1 MKMSE
6 IKNRKVKLNNRHPLR
21 RSVLFM
27 PGDSL
32 RKISKAAHM
41 EVDCIVMDLEDGVA
55 LNRKAEARQVVSEA
69 LTTLDFGR
77 SERLVR
83 LNPPAVAEGRLF
95 TADFAETI
103 AARPDGYVIP
113 KVETAQEVQTVS
125 RQLAEAENT
134 HGWPLG
140 TIRLLAVVETA
151 KGIMNLGEIAQASQR
166 LQALMFGAEDLAGDI
181 GAIRSRANWEVFYA
195 RSAVV
200 TAAAA
205 YGLEAL
211 DMILTD
217 FNDVDRLEEEAT
229 FARQMGYRGKML
241 IHPGQVEVVN
251 RVFAPSAA
259 EIAHAR
265 RLVTAHTANQAAGA
279 GAFALDGKMV
289 DMPLVRAAEHILEK
303 ARLAGLLEDNL

>member
-1 MKMSE
+1 M
-6 IKNRKVKLNNRHPLR
+6 VTAPLLT
-21 RSVLFM
+21 V
-27 PGDSL
+27 
-32 RKISKAAHM
+32 
-41 EVDCIVMDLEDGVA
+41 GVA
-55 LNRKAEARQVVSEA
+55 VDLPNAQAKALNQQDNKPLEI
-69 LTTLDFGR
+69 TLDAKGSIFIG
-77 SERLVR
+77 
-83 LNPPAVAEGRLF
+83 
-95 TADFAETI
+95 ET
-103 AARPDGYVIP
+103 PV
-113 KVETAQEVQTVS
+113 TVS
-125 RQLAEAENT
+125 KLQSTLSA
-134 HGWPLG
+134 
-140 TIRLLAVVETA
+140 
-151 KGIMNLGEIAQASQR
+151 IASQASQR

-241 IHPGQVEVVN
+241 IHPRQVEVVN

-265 RLVTAHTANQAAGA
+265 RLVTAHIANQAAGA